1 MLKPCGN
8 EDQNEHSF
16 YKRLFGAN
24 QSCLNQDEKD
34 LVHFLPLYRGPL
46 VNNEVSYIAIEN
58 ITAGIRYPS
67 ILELKV
73 GVKAFEQELQL
84 ETTEEV
90 NAKTNFKSL
99 NLADVGFQLSGMKVS
114 KIISN
119 F

>member
-1 MLKPCGN
+1 M
-8 EDQNEHSF
+8 
-16 YKRLFGAN
+16 
-24 QSCLNQDEKD
+24 
-34 LVHFLPLYRGPL
+34 
-46 VNNEVSYIAIEN
+46 
-58 ITAGIRYPS
+58 
-67 ILELKV
+67 LKV